1 MKVIVAGAG
10 IGGLTAALCL
20 LKAGHEVR
28 VLERAAEFQDV
39 GAGIQ
44 CGANALHVMQYLGIS
59 EQLLDVGVVPKRVE
73 FRDFQ
78 SGGILHSMQLGSA
91 YEQRYGAQYL
101 HIHRSDLHQVLLS
114 AVLEYP
120 AASLGLGS
128 CIESFNEHD
137 DSVEVCLSNGQ
148 RLQADLLVGADGI
161 KSVVRK
167 QLFGDMPPVFTGN
180 VAWRGVVP
188 VERLPDNWMDT
199 VVSNFVGPNKHMVL
213 YYLRN
218 KRLANFVGVVERN
231 SPASESWVA
240 KAPWEELANDFAG
253 WHPIVQSLINAVD
266 KEHCYRWGLYK
277 HEPINNWSSRRV
289 TLIGDAAHS
298 TLPFMA
304 SGAAMA
310 IEDARVLQRALDQA
324 NTLENGL
331 QLCQRNRFDRTAKIQ
346 ANSARAGSL
355 YHFESSLM
363 RRAAFT
369 ALKIV
374 SKRQEAFLPDYNA
387 NTVRLR

>member
-91 YEQRYGAQYL
+91 YEQRYGAPYL

-128 CIESFNEHD
+128 VSCTHLTLPTI
-137 DSVEVCLSNGQ
+137 
-148 RLQADLLVGADGI
+148 LLV
-161 KSVVRK
+161 
-167 QLFGDMPPVFTGN
+167 
-180 VAWRGVVP
+180 
-188 VERLPDNWMDT
+188 
-199 VVSNFVGPNKHMVL
+199 
-213 YYLRN
+213 
-218 KRLANFVGVVERN
+218 
-231 SPASESWVA
+231 
-240 KAPWEELANDFAG
+240 
-253 WHPIVQSLINAVD
+253 
-266 KEHCYRWGLYK
+266 
-277 HEPINNWSSRRV
+277 
-289 TLIGDAAHS
+289 
-298 TLPFMA
+298 
-304 SGAAMA
+304 
-310 IEDARVLQRALDQA
+310 
-324 NTLENGL
+324 
-331 QLCQRNRFDRTAKIQ
+331 
-346 ANSARAGSL
+346 
-355 YHFESSLM
+355 
-363 RRAAFT
+363 
-369 ALKIV
+369 
-374 SKRQEAFLPDYNA
+374 
-387 NTVRLR
+387 